1 MKYAIASEYAL
12 TGKESLKVTISV
24 NAAGS
29 FKSYLLREG
38 GFTGG
43 GATIYVLAPVLP
55 DVVIDYIQLC
65 IPSYGWACSEG
76 TDIVQGEWTPI
87 TIVQGEWTPI
97 TIDLEQVDKNG
108 RALSEQLLKEIA
120 VQWKFSTTTKTSFDL
135 YFDSV
140 EIFHSGR

>member
-87 TIVQGEWTPI
+87 TI
-97 TIDLEQVDKNG
+97 DLEQVDKNG